1 MFWRILSILFAG
13 IIIFIAFS
21 SPAIFK
27 VGGIGGLITV
37 YSILII
43 LGILV
48 KKYIINKFDPAMK
61 GFADNHEKS
70 NKNEPKLFDKTK
82 VIKENISNVLK
93 DSSLKIINNENVKEV
108 SSFFKDF
115 GNSNNKLNSKE
126 NKVCPFCAETI
137 KIEAKKCRYCGE
149 WLIKKD

>member
-1 MFWRILSILFAG
+1 MLFAG
-13 IIIFIAFS
+13 IIIFAAFS

-27 VGGIGGLITV
+27 VGGIVGLITV

-61 GFADNHEKS
+61 GFADNQKKS
-70 NKNEPKLFDKTK
+70 NKNETKSFDKTK
-82 VIKENISNVLK
+82 VVKKNIS
-93 DSSLKIINNENVKEV
+93 KILNNENVKEV

-115 GNSNNKLNSKE
+115 GNSNNKLIPKK